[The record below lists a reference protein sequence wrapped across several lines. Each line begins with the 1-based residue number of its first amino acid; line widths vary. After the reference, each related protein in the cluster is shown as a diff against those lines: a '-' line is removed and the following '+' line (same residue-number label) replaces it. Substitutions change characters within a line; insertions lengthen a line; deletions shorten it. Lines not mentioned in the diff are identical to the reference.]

1 MKKFNNK
8 PKKMSPFER
17 ETERRRR
24 EMLGN
29 LSGRVGRIPTSSVK
43 IQAAHGASKSWLRLL
58 LPERKPEARA

>member
-8 PKKMSPFER
+8 PKRMTPFER

-24 EMLGN
+24 EMHGHLG
-29 LSGRVGRIPTSSVK
+29 GRVGRVPVSSIK

-58 LPERKPEARA
+58 LPDRKPEVRA